1 MKRRWLVVGGSF
13 QWHQAPLHSHK
24 NLFKF
29 KFTVRHSMASIHWR
43 VSSSVSLYH
52 RCKRCHRRRI
62 ITRPSL
68 IGGGGKCRR
77 QGTGYHATRQF
88 RRFIFCFGNWQSQS
102 HDLSLTLS
110 TITREHSFSPGIRV
124 DCWSTTL
131 RWWSIR
137 NNARAATTIS
147 LHTIGT
153 KQRHM
158 LHQKWKWSME
168 NLYFPETLVH
178 PIIKWYHEQLNH
190 IGMTRLT
197 CAIATH
203 FYHPHLNCNI
213 KEIVQ
218 HCDVVNDTKLILFN
232 TANCHREKLK

>member
-110 TITREHSFSPGIRV
+110 TITREYHLFPRIRV

-153 KQRHM
+153 TQCICYAKNENDP
-158 LHQKWKWSME
+158 WKICI
-168 NLYFPETLVH
+168 PETLVH
-178 PIIKWYHEQLNH
+178 PIITWYHEWLNH
-190 IGMTRLT
+190 IGMTSLT
-197 CAIATH
+197 CTIAIH
-203 FYHPHLNCNI
+203 FYHPHLKCNI
-213 KEIVQ
+213 K
-218 HCDVVNDTKLILFN
+218 
-232 TANCHREKLK
+232 